1 MTAPIIAQPNADG
14 TRTVSWSEIQTFRSC
29 PHKHELQYL
38 ERWSMTP
45 PDHTALGMGILY
57 HLAMERHYLALAA
70 KMDPQAEVYEL
81 LGQWRGEGRDPDI
94 IDLIEWMYAGHV
106 KMWGNDDR
114 WEILAV
120 EYSFEFPL
128 LDADG
133 SPTGFRLKGKI
144 DVIVRD
150 RETRRVFVVDHKSCS
165 ALPKQRELD
174 LDDQMG
180 LYLWGLRQ
188 LGKNPMGAVYS
199 AARTAMNKGDKP
211 GALEAWEQAKAA
223 GEKPGARPKPQE
235 LSDRFSRTYLTRTP
249 RELDV
254 IALETLATARAMYS
268 PDNAHERHPDTD
280 RCKWMCGM
288 LEACL
293 IGRKTSPERER
304 AFLTEIGFKQDF
316 RRH

>member
-1 MTAPIIAQPNADG
+1 MTEILLAQPNPDG
-14 TRTVSWSEIQTFRSC
+14 TRTISWSEVSTYRSC

-45 PDHTALGMGILY
+45 PDHTALGKGIMY
-57 HLAMERHYLALAA
+57 HLAMETHYNAIKAGEEPKVAVHNL
-70 KMDPQAEVYEL
+70 MGE
-81 LGQWRGEGRDPDI
+81 WRRVGRDVDTI
-94 IDLIEWMYAGHV
+94 ELIEWMYDGHV
-106 KMWGNDDR
+106 RLYGNDEQ
-114 WEILAV
+114 WEVIAV
-120 EYSFEFPL
+120 EYAFEFPL

-133 SPTGFRLKGKI
+133 KPTGFKLKGKI

-150 RETRRVFVVDHKSCS
+150 RETGRVFVVDHKSCS

-180 LYLWGLRQ
+180 LYLWGLKK
-188 LGKNPMGAVYS
+188 LGKNPMGAIYS

-211 GALEAWEQAKAA
+211 GAVEAWEQAKAA

-235 LSDRFSRTYLTRTP
+235 LTDRFSRTYLTRTP

-254 IALETLATARAMYS
+254 IALETLATARSMYS

-293 IGRKTSPERER
+293 IGRKTTPARER
-304 AFLTEIGFKQDF
+304 AFLVDIGFEQRF
-316 RRH
+316 ERH